1 MMPLFKKV
9 IKPLILITLCL
20 SSVLIFASP
29 IQAQSSLNLSMDAP
43 DLSQFPKITL
53 FLDASDSQSKF
64 VYGMDLNNFSVF
76 EDGVQRTVNEVQQ
89 LEPGLH
95 TIIALN
101 LGATLSNRANTT
113 VPTRYEETIYTIA
126 SWLTGI
132 QSTAANQYS
141 LTSNE
146 GTLIEKSQEKTT
158 FTNTLQSYKPNLF
171 NFEPSLASL
180 TSALDVAA
188 KPSLVEQSKQA
199 ILYITPLPLDQD
211 LDKIAAL
218 QARAQEIGV
227 PVNVWL
233 VAPDTAA
240 NAPAVQYLNQLATAT
255 GGKFLF
261 YTEDLTAPDPEE
273 YVGRMRNIYR
283 LRYTST
289 VSQSGTHSVKAVAT
303 YGNLTAETPETQ
315 FTIDLNMP
323 SAVLIN
329 LPPQIDRVY
338 AEGPEGKIL
347 QPSVITV
354 QASITFPDGYKRQLR
369 ASRLYVDGEM
379 IVENTEEP
387 FDYFGWQL
395 DEYRFSGEHLV
406 AVEVEDILGFRN
418 ISPPASVMITVASLY
433 PSWLVSILKF
443 INTGGWVPLLVVAAG
458 GSLLAG
464 LRLRRRWMENRRNQG
479 FSDSYG
485 ELDDPML
492 QNVPGL
498 GSALET
504 DYYAETNN
512 PQNPAAANPRDSAP
526 RLLWVG
532 KTPPPAGIKEI
543 VLENQET
550 IIGSDDTQS
559 SIVLAEPAISPQHA
573 LLIKNERGSVKIADL
588 GSDSGTWVN
597 YAPVSSAGLLLHN
610 GDLIRIGSL
619 TFRYKIGKVY

>member
-1 MMPLFKKV
+1 MSLFKKAF
-9 IKPLILITLCL
+9 KTLALLTLCF
-20 SSVLIFASP
+20 SSVLVFVSP
-29 IQAQSSLNLSMDAP
+29 IEAQSSLNLSMDTP

-53 FLDASDSQSKF
+53 YLDATDSQNKF
-64 VYGMDLNNFSVF
+64 VYGLDLNNFSVF
-76 EDGVQRTVNEVQQ
+76 EDGIQRTVNEVQQ

-101 LGATLSNRANTT
+101 LGATLSNRANTS

-126 SWLTGI
+126 SWLTNI
-132 QSTAANQYS
+132 QSSAANQYT

-146 GTLIEKSQEKTT
+146 GTLVEKSQEKTS

-188 KPSLVEQSKQA
+188 KPTLVEQSKQA

-261 YTEDLTAPDPEE
+261 YTENLTAPDPEE

-289 VSQSGTHSVKAVAT
+289 VSQSGTHTIRAVAA
-303 YGNLTAETPETQ
+303 YGNLTAETPDTQ
-315 FTIDLNMP
+315 FTINLNMP
-323 SAVLIN
+323 TAVLIN
-329 LPPQIDRVY
+329 LPPEINRTY
-338 AEGPEGKIL
+338 TEGVDGKIL
-347 QPSVITV
+347 QPSVITL
-354 QASITFPDGYKRQLR
+354 QAVITFPDGYKRQLR
-369 ASRLYVDGEM
+369 ASRLYVDGEVL
-379 IVENTEEP
+379 VENTEEP

-418 ISPPASVMITVASLY
+418 ISPPASVLINVASPY
-433 PSWLVSILKF
+433 PLWLVAVLRF
-443 INTGGWVPLLVVAAG
+443 INIGGWIPLAVIAAF
-458 GSLLAG
+458 GSVFAG
-464 LRLRRRWMENRRNQG
+464 LRLRRRWVENRQSRSEAG
-479 FSDSYG
+479 FEG
-485 ELDDPML
+485 IDDPML
-492 QNVPGL
+492 QSVPGL
-498 GSALET
+498 GSTLET
-504 DYYAETNN
+504 EYYSETNSR
-512 PQNPAAANPRDSAP
+512 QVAASPTDVAP
-526 RLLWVG
+526 RLTWAG
-532 KTPPPAGIKEI
+532 NTPAPAGMKEI
-543 VLENQET
+543 ILEKQET
-550 IIGSDDTQS
+550 IIGSDGAQAG
-559 SIVLAEPAISPQHA
+559 IVANDPHVSPQHA

-588 GSDSGTWVN
+588 GSESGTWVN

-619 TFRYKIGKVY
+619 TFRYKIGKIY

>member
-29 IQAQSSLNLSMDAP
+29 IQAQSSLNLSMGAP

-218 QARAQEIGV
+218 QARAQEIDV

-303 YGNLTAETPETQ
+303 YGNLTAETPDTP

-369 ASRLYVDGEM
+369 ASRLYVDGEV

-443 INTGGWVPLLVVAAG
+443 INAGGWVPLLVVAAG

-512 PQNPAAANPRDSAP
+512 AQNPAAANPRDSAP

-532 KTPPPAGIKEI
+532 KTPPPAGIEEI

>member
-1 MMPLFKKV
+1 MMFLFKKV
-9 IKPLILITLCL
+9 IKTLSLLALCL
-20 SSVLIFASP
+20 SSVLISASP
-29 IQAQSSLNLSMDAP
+29 IQAQSSLNLSMSTP

-64 VYGMDLNNFSVF
+64 VPGLDLDNFSVF

-101 LGATLSNRANTT
+101 LGATLSNRTNTS

-126 SWLTGI
+126 SWITAI

-146 GTLIEKSQEKTT
+146 GTLVEKSQEKTS
-158 FTNTLQSYKPNLF
+158 FTNILQNYNPNLF
-171 NFEPSLASL
+171 NFEPDLVSL
-180 TSALDVAA
+180 TNALDVAA
-188 KPSLVEQSKQA
+188 KPSLVAQSKQA

-240 NAPAVQYLNQLATAT
+240 NAPALQYLNQLATAT

-261 YTEDLTAPDPEE
+261 YTEELSAPDPEE

-289 VSQSGTHSVKAVAT
+289 VSQSGSHTIKAVAS

-315 FTIDLNMP
+315 FTIDLNLP
-323 SAVLIN
+323 TAVLIN

-338 AEGPEGKIL
+338 AEGTEGKIL
-347 QPSVITV
+347 QPSVITL
-354 QASITFPDGYKRQLR
+354 QASITFPDGYERQLR
-369 ASRLYVDGEM
+369 ASRLYVDGEVL
-379 IVENTEEP
+379 VENTEDP

-395 DEYRFSGEHLV
+395 DEYRYSGEHLV

-418 ISPPASVMITVASLY
+418 ISPPASILITVASPY
-433 PSWLVSILKF
+433 PNWFVSILKF
-443 INTGGWVPLLVVAAG
+443 INSGGWIPLAVVAAT
-458 GSLLAG
+458 GSLLTG
-464 LRLRRRWMENRRNQG
+464 LRLRRRWVENRRNQNISG
-479 FSDSYG
+479 SSG
-485 ELDDPML
+485 GLDDPML
-492 QNVPGL
+492 QSVPGL

-504 DYYAETNN
+504 DYYSETNSQ
-512 PQNPAAANPRDSAP
+512 QNTAAVNPRDTAP
-526 RLLWVG
+526 RLIWAG
-532 KTPPPAGIKEI
+532 KTPAPGNMKEI
-543 VLENQET
+543 ILEIPKT
-550 IIGSDDTQS
+550 IIGSDSAQAG
-559 SIVLAEPAISPQHA
+559 IVLDDPAVSPQHA

-588 GSDSGTWVN
+588 GSENGTWVN

-610 GDLIRIGSL
+610 GDLVRIGSL
-619 TFRYKIGKVY
+619 TFRYKIGKIY